1 MAVAEA
7 ATAPDQPAQQHE
19 GKKTDKTSNRKRKAT
34 VKNEAVED
42 EVQIV
47 DVKPRKKARNATVDL
62 TNDMQDEIQNALLP
76 QKKKRQPKAMKSKA
90 NVDHGLHEASNIGLV
105 SEGTGKTADGGLTTT
120 GSGVTDH
127 SVPPEKEVEPADK
140 DDEKRLRR
148 FRAKPP
154 QSYEAIKQRAL
165 TQRMFVIDRRR
176 GGTEECPTETVK
188 MVGSTGNVYTVTI
201 NKLPS
206 CNCPHALKRFQ
217 CKHIVYVMNRV
228 LHAPPNLEYQLAL
241 LRSEL
246 REIFA
251 KAPPIPSADA
261 ATESSNRKPLEDDC
275 PICCMEFEPE
285 KEKIVYCKA
294 ACGNNIHE
302 VCFSQWKA
310 SKNGGAVTCPFC
322 RTPWQGEDVS
332 VQSVAEKGEVNYEG
346 YVNVAE
352 QLGLSGAR
360 DYSTYHP
367 FWVRRE
373 GRAGRLPGYEGYD
386 RYY

>member
-148 FRAKPP
+148 CVRPRYFHEARRLTSVSFRAKPP

-165 TQRMFVIDRRR
+165 TQRY
-176 GGTEECPTETVK
+176 GTLYSSTRILFTDIS
-188 MVGSTGNVYTVTI
+188 GSQGCSLLIAEGV
-201 NKLPS
+201 
-206 CNCPHALKRFQ
+206 
-217 CKHIVYVMNRV
+217 
-228 LHAPPNLEYQLAL
+228 APRSVL
-241 LRSEL
+241 LRPL
-246 REIFA
+246 RWS
-251 KAPPIPSADA
+251 APRAMSTPSRSTSCQA
-261 ATESSNRKPLEDDC
+261 ATVLTR
-275 PICCMEFEPE
+275 
-285 KEKIVYCKA
+285 
-294 ACGNNIHE
+294 
-302 VCFSQWKA
+302 
-310 SKNGGAVTCPFC
+310 
-322 RTPWQGEDVS
+322 
-332 VQSVAEKGEVNYEG
+332 
-346 YVNVAE
+346 
-352 QLGLSGAR
+352 
-360 DYSTYHP
+360 
-367 FWVRRE
+367 
-373 GRAGRLPGYEGYD
+373 
-386 RYY
+386 

>member
-1 MAVAEA
+1 MAVADA

-19 GKKTDKTSNRKRKAT
+19 GKKPHKTSNRKRKANI
-34 VKNEAVED
+34 KDEAAED

-47 DVKPRKKARNATVDL
+47 DVKPRKKAKNAAIDL
-62 TNDMQDEIQNALLP
+62 TDDMQDEIHNVPLP
-76 QKKKRQPKAMKSKA
+76 QRKKKKKPKARMSKA
-90 NVDHGLHEASNIGLV
+90 KVDDELNEAPEVRSM
-105 SEGTGKTADGGLTTT
+105 SEGDGKTADGGLTSA
-120 GSGVTDH
+120 GSDVTDH
-127 SVPPEKEVEPADK
+127 SAPPEKEVEPADK
-140 DDEKRLRR
+140 DEEKRLRR

-176 GGTEECPTETVK
+176 GGTDECPTETVK
-188 MVGSTGNVYTVTI
+188 MVGSTGNVYTVKV
-201 NKLPS
+201 NKTPS
-206 CNCPHALKRFQ
+206 CNCPHAKKGNQ
-217 CKHIVYVMNRV
+217 CKHLIYIMSRV

-275 PICCMEFEPE
+275 PICCMEFRPE
-285 KEKIVYCKA
+285 EEKIVYCKA

-302 VCFSQWKA
+302 VCFSQWEA
-310 SKNGGAVTCPFC
+310 SKNGGTVTCPFC
-322 RTPWQGEDVS
+322 RMPWQGEDVS

-346 YVNVAE
+346 YANVAE
-352 QLGLSGAR
+352 QLGLSGVR
-360 DYSTYHP
+360 DHSTYHP

-373 GRAGRLPGYEGYD
+373 GRTGRLPRYEGYD
-386 RYY
+386 RY